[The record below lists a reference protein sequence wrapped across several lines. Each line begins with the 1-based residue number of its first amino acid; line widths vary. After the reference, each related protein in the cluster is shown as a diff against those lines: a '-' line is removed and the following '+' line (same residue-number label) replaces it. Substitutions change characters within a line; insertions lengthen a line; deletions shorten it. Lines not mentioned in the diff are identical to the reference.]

1 MERLLMSK
9 NIIECDNLFKIYKEE
24 DIEVFALAGLDLT
37 VEEGELLAVIG
48 SSGSGKSTFLNMIG
62 GLDKPTTGR
71 LFINGIDMMKLSK
84 KQMMEYKREVAGFV
98 WQNNARN
105 LLPHLTAQENIELV
119 MSFSKN
125 RSNIKK
131 RALELLEQ
139 VEMSHRKNNRVRE
152 LSGGE
157 QQRIAIAIALA
168 NNPKLLLAD
177 EPTGSVD
184 SKTSAAIFDLFRSL
198 NKDLNLT
205 IVIVTHDMQV
215 AHKVERVVSI
225 SEGKISKEL
234 LARESYDIALST
246 MEELYSDISEGDT
259 HEEFLVVDRH
269 GRVQL
274 PGQFLDKIN
283 GVRKIKAKIDKD
295 NIILH
300 R

>member
-1 MERLLMSK
+1 MSK

-24 DIEVFALAGLDLT
+24 NIEVFALSGLDLT

-71 LFINGIDMMKLSK
+71 LFINGIDMMKLNK

-125 RSNIKK
+125 RSNIRK

-184 SKTSAAIFDLFRSL
+184 SKTSSAIFDLFRSL
-198 NKDLNLT
+198 NKALNLT

-234 LARESYDIALST
+234 LARESYDIALSS
-246 MEELYSDISEGDT
+246 MEELYSDINEGDT

-274 PGQFLDKIN
+274 PGQFLEKIN
-283 GVRKIKAKIDKD
+283 GGRKIKAKIDKD

>member
-24 DIEVFALAGLDLT
+24 DIEVFALSGLDMT

-84 KQMMEYKREVAGFV
+84 KQMMEYKREVVGFV

-105 LLPHLTAQENIELV
+105 LLPHLTAHENIELV

-125 RSNIKK
+125 RSNIRI
-131 RALELLEQ
+131 RAFELLEQ
-139 VEMSHRKNNRVRE
+139 VGMSHRKNNRVRE

-184 SKTSAAIFDLFRSL
+184 SKTSSAIFDLFRSL
-198 NKDLNLT
+198 NKALNLT

-234 LARESYDIALST
+234 LARESYDIALSS
-246 MEELYSDISEGDT
+246 MEELYSDINEGDT

-274 PGQFLDKIN
+274 PGQFLEKLN
-283 GVRKIKAKIDKD
+283 TGKKIKAKFDRD
-295 NIILH
+295 SVILH
-300 R
+300 K